1 MMSGSGGDM
10 GNGFHKTDE
19 GSARPGGSE
28 APAVG

>member
-1 MMSGSGGDM
+1 MSGSGTVMGD
-10 GNGFHKTDE
+10 GFHKNGE